1 MFPLAVDEGS
11 PWNSYSHI
19 DNLGLVG
26 FFTATTFDLV
36 LIIGAKE
43 KKPLGIAAFSTF
55 ISKLK
60 TRAKGARD
68 FPLCS
73 ER

>member
-1 MFPLAVDEGS
+1 MKAVLGTLIPTLATWDQ
-11 PWNSYSHI
+11 
-19 DNLGLVG
+19 LF

-36 LIIGAKE
+36 LVIGGKKK

-60 TRAKGARD
+60 TRAKGAQD